1 MRTDME
7 RKDKTVAESR
17 VETFHIIMPENMN
30 DSGRL
35 FGGRLMC
42 WIDEVAGL
50 VGRRHAQMNVTT
62 GTVEILKFLRGAYLQ
77 EMIVISG
84 KVTYVANSSMEVK
97 VESFV
102 EKPTGERE
110 LINRAYLTMV
120 GIDENNK
127 PCRLPRLILETEEDK
142 KEWEQAE
149 MRRRIRQKQRE
160 EGVFFYEE

>member
-1 MRTDME
+1 MDR
-7 RKDKTVAESR
+7 RDKTVAESR
-17 VETFHIIMPENMN
+17 VETFHILMPENMN

-62 GTVEILKFLRGAYLQ
+62 GTVENLRFLRGAYLR

-84 KVTYVANSSMEVK
+84 KVTYVGNSSMEVK

-102 EKPTGERE
+102 ERTTGERE

-120 GIDENNK
+120 GLDENDK
-127 PCRLPRLILETEEDK
+127 PCRLPRLILQTAEDK
-142 KEWEQAE
+142 REWEQAE
-149 MRRRIRQKQRE
+149 MRRRIRRE
-160 EGVFFYEE
+160 QQAEGVFFYEE

>member
-1 MRTDME
+1 MDR
-7 RKDKTVAESR
+7 RDKTVAESR
-17 VETFHIIMPENMN
+17 VETFHILMPENMN

-62 GTVEILKFLRGAYLQ
+62 GTVENLRFLRGAYLR

-84 KVTYVANSSMEVK
+84 KVTYVGNSSMEVK

-102 EKPTGERE
+102 ERTTGERE

-120 GIDENNK
+120 GLDENDK
-127 PCRLPRLILETEEDK
+127 PCRLPRLILQAAEDK
-142 KEWEQAE
+142 REWEQAE
-149 MRRRIRQKQRE
+149 MRRRIRRE
-160 EGVFFYEE
+160 QQAEGVFFYEE